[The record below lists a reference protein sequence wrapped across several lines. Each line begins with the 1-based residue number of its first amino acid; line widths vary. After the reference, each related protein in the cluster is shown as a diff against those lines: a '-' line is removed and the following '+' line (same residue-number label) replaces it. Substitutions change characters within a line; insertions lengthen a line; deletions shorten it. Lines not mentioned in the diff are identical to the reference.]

1 MNGITTQLPHPNKK
15 PTSANRKKTIKKK
28 TNKPTTNKAKPE
40 FQRAD
45 VAQEEA
51 KPSYFVRHFSNP
63 HHSSLLKPSVLGV
76 ECVYTVPKKT
86 KRKQSLASE
95 TSKLLFTC

>member
-1 MNGITTQLPHPNKK
+1 MESQHSYHIQTRNPHLLTERRQL
-15 PTSANRKKTIKKK
+15 KK

-76 ECVYTVPKKT
+76 ECVYTVSKKT